1 MICDLDQNM
10 LQSKYNIHST
20 IILLQIT
27 WVVKLALIMTRRHL
41 CKYYRSALSHTH
53 REIFEL
59 QRQQQFIRWPSC
71 RHKRPLARTKSVLS
85 TCLALISLATW
96 PVLACSNM
104 HMPIMCLPS
113 FGSIC
118 QILML
123 LLYNQRGVLSCKAK
137 SCYYAEY
144 FTNYLTFYLKL
155 NCLSPNHK

>member
-1 MICDLDQNM
+1 MWRTLYSRLITDPLIFPKTISIVICDLDQNM

-96 PVLACSNM
+96 PVLACGVVT
-104 HMPIMCLPS
+104 C
-113 FGSIC
+113 IC
-118 QILML
+118 Q
-123 LLYNQRGVLSCKAK
+123 SCASHHLVPFVRYWCCCCTI
-137 SCYYAEY
+137 SCWIFEDLAES
-144 FTNYLTFYLKL
+144 
-155 NCLSPNHK
+155 C